1 MMNATDY
8 WNFFVET
15 GVPEYYLLYQKAL
28 KMEANHVPNDSGYC
42 SPGYG
47 LQ

>member
-1 MMNATDY
+1 MNAVDY
-8 WNFFVET
+8 WNFFIET

-28 KMEANHVPNDSGYC
+28 KMEANHVPNNSGYC
-42 SPGYG
+42 SSGHG

>member
-1 MMNATDY
+1 MNAADY

-15 GVPEYYLLYQKAL
+15 GVPEYYLLYQKHL
-28 KMEANHVPNDSGYC
+28 KMEASHVPNDSGHC
-42 SPGYG
+42 PPGHG

>member
-1 MMNATDY
+1 MNATDY

-28 KMEANHVPNDSGYC
+28 KMEANHVPND
-42 SPGYG
+42 PGHRAPGHG

>member
-1 MMNATDY
+1 MHAEDY
-8 WNFFVET
+8 WRFFLET

-28 KMEANHVPNDSGYC
+28 KMEANYVPECSGHR
-42 SPGYG
+42 SEGHG